1 MSTALNNFNR
11 AIDDARE
18 LLSCYDTL
26 NAAETSAAP
35 EVLKRAT
42 LIMTLT
48 AWETFVEDIATE
60 IFESKFG
67 ALVGCHIGDYIQN
80 QFTIK
85 LKTFHNPDSLK
96 TKRLFE
102 EFFGIDITERWTWNN
117 YFPDQV
123 RTSLNKWI
131 KMRGEAVHRA
141 QIDLTKP
148 HIVKREELEKCVRF
162 FSELANAT
170 DRALIDA

>member
-11 AIDDARE
+11 AIEDAKE

-26 NAAETSAAP
+26 NAVETSAAP
-35 EVLKRAT
+35 EVLKRAA

-60 IFESKFG
+60 MFESKFG
-67 ALVGCHIGDYIQN
+67 ALTGCHIGDYIQK
-80 QFTIK
+80 QFTVK

-96 TKRLFE
+96 TKKLFE
-102 EFFGIDITERWTWNN
+102 EFFGIDVTEKWTWNN
-117 YFPDQV
+117 YYPDQV

-162 FSELANAT
+162 FSELASAT
-170 DRALIDA
+170 DRALSGA